1 MKNLKQVRGE
11 DLFLDAR
18 HDKLKFKEKVC
29 STGNETSLCKKKQ
42 KRNASHHLTTQRVNK
57 STTKKNI
64 TKKHTHTRPS
74 RQILTN

>member
-29 STGNETSLCKKKQ
+29 STGNETSLCKKTKKKRISSSHNTTRKQ
-42 KRNASHHLTTQRVNK
+42 KHNK
-57 STTKKNI
+57 E
-64 TKKHTHTRPS
+64 KHNQKTYIHTPK
-74 RQILTN
+74 QTNLN